1 MGQDQIRG
9 TFYQMG
15 CGSSFSFF
23 VVVTLLENLKIS
35 TNTSLW
41 AMFQATLINSAQI
54 FSLGNIFI
62 LSDQNTNGFQSLI
75 TRSVKH
81 QYWSLEWVGFMCNDP
96 PENWALPLGAVW
108 LLRTSTDFVFI
119 GDCQATVCLLL
130 QRLFRPTRDKKK
142 SLIAQNCWGLMVQVT
157 DY

>member
-1 MGQDQIRG
+1 MGQAQIRG

-15 CGSSFSFF
+15 CGSSFSFFF

-62 LSDQNTNGFQSLI
+62 LSDQNTNGLNLSVWLSFQSLI

-81 QYWSLEWVGFMCNDP
+81 QYWSLEWVGLMCNDP

-108 LLRTSTDFVFI
+108 LLRTSIDFVFI
-119 GDCQATVCLLL
+119 GDCKAMVCLLL
-130 QRLFRPTRDKKK
+130 QRLFRPISDKKK
-142 SLIAQNCWGLMVQVT
+142 SLW
-157 DY
+157 